1 MFSRIREAARIIS
14 YREPQHGPD
23 FVIAEHHTPT
33 TSRAGRTI
41 SNILEVLVA
50 IYTLGYAAGYI
61 SEHLNK
67 LMPSTRSFSMNTL
80 TGGIGVLLAIVLNS
94 FRDDIEKKIR
104 ARINLA
110 EILAPYFG
118 HRLDHTFRVLKG

>member
-1 MFSRIREAARIIS
+1 MFSRIREATKIIG

-23 FVIAEHHTPT
+23 FVIAEHHAPT
-33 TSRAGRTI
+33 TSPAGRAI
-41 SNILEVLVA
+41 SNILEVLIA

-61 SEHLNK
+61 SEHLTK
-67 LMPSTRSFSMNTL
+67 LIPSTRSVSINTL
-80 TGGIGVLLAIVLNS
+80 TGAIGVLLVLVLNS

-110 EILAPYFG
+110 DILAPYFG